1 MTDFIDYLSIFL
13 SYLNYNWSVYILL
26 YLLLST
32 IITIKYY
39 IKLNRTYVKI

>member
-1 MTDFIDYLSIFL
+1 MKKLL
-13 SYLNYNWSVYILL
+13 SYLNYKWSVFILL

-39 IKLNRTYVKI
+39 IKLNREDVKI